1 MERIRFNMDD
11 EDYTK
16 KDKITITKL
25 MFYMG
30 LGLMFIIAFF
40 GSWYIVQAGNSGIL
54 LTLGKV
60 DAVPKDN
67 GFHFKLPIIQSVVKM
82 DIQTQKYEA
91 KASSASK
98 DLQIVSTSVAVNYHL
113 IKDQVPQIFQ
123 EIGINYAD
131 KIIQPAVQEVVKAST
146 AQFTAEELIT
156 NRTQVKLKIDELL
169 HNRLTEKGIIME
181 TTSITNFDF
190 SPEFNQAIESKVT
203 AQQTALK
210 AENDLIRIKVEKEQ
224 TITQAEAQAQSV
236 KLKADADAYALSVIR
251 SELEKS
257 SNLIQYRAIEKW
269 NGVLPIYSGN
279 ANLPLPII
287 NINST

>member
-1 MERIRFNMDD
+1 MERIRFNTDD
-11 EDYTK
+11 ENYTK
-16 KDKITITKL
+16 KEKIAITKL
-25 MFYMG
+25 IFYLG

-40 GSWYIVQAGNSGIL
+40 GWYIVPAGKSGIL

-123 EIGINYAD
+123 EIGINYAE

-169 HNRLTEKGIIME
+169 QNRLKTKGIIME

>member
-16 KDKITITKL
+16 KDKITTTKL